1 MTDDRI
7 EQLANIGFEFTS
19 RVHKKQQ
26 TAKVA
31 TAIETATPE
40 PDNNVHTTYEDM
52 SKQFI

>member
-7 EQLANIGFEFTS
+7 KQLANIGFEFTS

-31 TAIETATPE
+31 TAIETPTPE
-40 PDNNVHTTYEDM
+40 PDNNAQPYEDM
-52 SKQFI
+52 SNQFI